1 MSASKKL
8 PETRRVGSEKRRE
21 VKIPGLMR
29 VEQPKM
35 EQAAVY
41 SCRSCS
47 MDTTRLLE
55 EESDGVVA

>member
-8 PETRRVGSEKRRE
+8 PETRRVGNEKRR
-21 VKIPGLMR
+21 VVRIPGLMR
-29 VEQPKM
+29 VEQPKI

-47 MDTTRLLE
+47 MDTRLLE